1 METHKKNATLELR
14 TLVLD
19 YEWHTRKCLP
29 KGLTLGPHLL
39 VVPWGPQPSYQSAMQ
54 MASDPAEG
62 VSLLDILEGHPS
74 GQVLG

>member
-39 VVPWGPQPSYQSAMQ
+39 VVPWGPQPSYQSAD
-54 MASDPAEG
+54 ADG
-62 VSLLDILEGHPS
+62 I
-74 GQVLG
+74 